1 MPIEIKTILQ
11 KSTDISTWFIESFIN
26 LEIIKEFLIDCAVED
41 MRYFVY
47 GLLKLAMKTVYEPL
61 KNIPYEEYEGT
72 PIFELANALF
82 YVLLGLSTL

>member
-1 MPIEIKTILQ
+1 
-11 KSTDISTWFIESFIN
+11 
-26 LEIIKEFLIDCAVED
+26 

-82 YVLLGLSTL
+82 YVLFTEK